1 LKAVTNNF
9 RNLIPILSFI
19 NLFLWDLLRS
29 GVVDKLCIEAGSAY
43 APKMCSSKIP
53 KNDLHLRK
61 FAVKTKMDNC
71 QQTWI
76 KQLSGE
82 AKRFRVSLKASRKN
96 KGNRPMPPTFHSTE
110 LIEF

>member
-1 LKAVTNNF
+1 MEFAAIAVG
-9 RNLIPILSFI
+9 IGIGA
-19 NLFLWDLLRS
+19 
-29 GVVDKLCIEAGSAY
+29 GVVDKRCIEAGSAY

-71 QQTWI
+71 QQTRI

-82 AKRFRVSLKASRKN
+82 VKRLRVSPKARSRKN
-96 KGNRPMPPTFHSTE
+96 KGNRAMPPTFHSTQ